1 MIRRL
6 NSSLP
11 NFTNL
16 KTDCFF
22 REYLQMYVKPIETN

>member
-1 MIRRL
+1 MIRRI

-11 NFTNL
+11 NVTNL
-16 KTDCFF
+16 KADYFF